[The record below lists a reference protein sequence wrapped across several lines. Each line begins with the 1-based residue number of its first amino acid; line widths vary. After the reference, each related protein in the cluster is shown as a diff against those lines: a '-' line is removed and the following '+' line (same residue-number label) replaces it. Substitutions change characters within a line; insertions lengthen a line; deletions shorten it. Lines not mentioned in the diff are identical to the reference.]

1 MASFFKTFFA
11 SLLGFIVGS
20 LLLVFIGVAI
30 IVGIAVGFSEP
41 KAVMVHANSILK
53 IDLNGPIEER
63 AIQHGANFSL
73 LGGVESD
80 KSLGLLELKKIL
92 KVSKSD
98 KDIKAIYL
106 NVQMPQAGW
115 ATLQSLRAAL
125 LDFKT
130 SGKTIYAYGEVMS
143 QKGYYIASVADKVYL
158 TPQGYIEFAGLS
170 VNITFLKGALD
181 KLGIEPQIFYCGKF
195 KSATEPLRATKMSEP
210 NKIQTTAFMQ
220 TIYNSFMGEIASS
233 RKIPFQRLDSIS
245 QNLLVRSASSAMQF
259 HLVDKTLY
267 YDQFLAE
274 LTEKTGLK
282 GDELKSHFLSVK
294 DYANSKQINFD
305 ADNTDATNRIA
316 VVFMNGDIVDGKG
329 EKDNIGSEKFAE
341 QLRKIRLDDSYKA
354 LVLRVNS
361 PGGSALASDVMWRE
375 ITLLKKKMPVIVS
388 MGDYAASGGYYISCP
403 ADTIFAMPTTLT
415 GSIGVFGILP
425 CMEKF
430 LNDKLGI
437 TNDGV
442 KTGKYSDMP
451 NLTRALTADEKAIV
465 QAGVDSIYI
474 DFLSKV
480 SAGRKQSRAVI
491 DSIAQGRVWAGPAG
505 INVHLVDRL
514 GDLEQAI
521 DCARKMA
528 KLDKCQ
534 KVYLPK
540 NEPKWTEMLVEAI
553 SESEETKI
561 KTSLG
566 DLYPVFKQVL
576 WVKELKGVQARLPY
590 VMELR

>member
-1 MASFFKTFFA
+1 
-11 SLLGFIVGS
+11 
-20 LLLVFIGVAI
+20 
-30 IVGIAVGFSEP
+30 
-41 KAVMVHANSILK
+41 
-53 IDLNGPIEER
+53 
-63 AIQHGANFSL
+63 
-73 LGGVESD
+73 
-80 KSLGLLELKKIL
+80 
-92 KVSKSD
+92 
-98 KDIKAIYL
+98 
-106 NVQMPQAGW
+106 
-115 ATLQSLRAAL
+115 
-125 LDFKT
+125 
-130 SGKTIYAYGEVMS
+130 
-143 QKGYYIASVADKVYL
+143 
-158 TPQGYIEFAGLS
+158 
-170 VNITFLKGALD
+170 LKGALD

-274 LTEKTGLK
+274 LT
-282 GDELKSHFLSVK
+282 
-294 DYANSKQINFD
+294 ANSKLINFD

-341 QLRKIRLDDSYKA
+341 QLRKIRMDDSYKA

-451 NLTRALTADEKAIV
+451 NLTRALTTEEKAIV
-465 QAGVDSIYI
+465 QSGVDSIYI

-505 INVHLVDRL
+505 INVHIVDRL

-576 WVKELKGVQARLPY
+576 WVKELKGVQARVPY

>member
-1 MASFFKTFFA
+1 M
-11 SLLGFIVGS
+11 LGFIVGS
-20 LLLVFIGVAI
+20 ILLVFIGFTLI
-30 IVGIAVGFSEP
+30 IAIAVGFSEP
-41 KAVMVHANSILK
+41 RQVVLHANTVLTL
-53 IDLNGPIEER
+53 DLNGPIEER
-63 AIQHGANFSL
+63 ALQHGANFSL
-73 LGGVESD
+73 LGGVQSD
-80 KSLGLLELKKIL
+80 KSLGLHEIKKIL
-92 KVSKSD
+92 RLAKYD
-98 KDIKAIYL
+98 KDIKVLYL

-115 ATLQSLRAAL
+115 ATLQSLRTAL
-125 LDFKT
+125 LDFKS

-143 QKGYYIASVADKVYL
+143 QKGYYVASVADKVFL
-158 TPQGYIEFAGLS
+158 TPQGYVEFAGLS

-195 KSATEPLRATKMSEP
+195 KSATEPLRTTKMSEP
-210 NKIQTTAFMQ
+210 NKVQTSAFMQ
-220 TIYNSFMGEIASS
+220 TIYQSFMHEIAGT
-233 RKIPFQRLDSIS
+233 RKIPFEKLDSIS
-245 QNLLVRSASSAMQF
+245 RNLLVRSASSAMQY
-259 HLVDKTLY
+259 HLIDQTIY
-267 YDQFLAE
+267 YDQFLAL
-274 LTEKTGLK
+274 LTDKTGLK
-282 GDELKSHFLSVK
+282 GDELKSHFVSVK
-294 DYANSKQINFD
+294 DYANAKQISFD
-305 ADNTDATNRIA
+305 RDDAEVSNKIA
-316 VVFMNGDIVDGKG
+316 VLFMNGDIVDGKG
-329 EKDNIGSEKFAE
+329 ERDNIGSEKFAE
-341 QLRKIRLDDSYKA
+341 QLRKIRMDDSYKA
-354 LVLRVNS
+354 LVLRINS

-375 ITLLKKKMPVIVS
+375 IALLKGKMPVVVS

-403 ADTIFAMPTTLT
+403 ADSIFAMPTTLT

-425 CMEKF
+425 CLEKF

-451 NLTRALTADEKAIV
+451 NLTRALTTEEKAIV

-480 SAGRKQSRAVI
+480 SGGRKQSRAVI
-491 DSIAQGRVWAGPAG
+491 DSIAQGRVWSGTAG
-505 INVHLVDRL
+505 INVHLVDRI
-514 GDLEQAI
+514 GDIESAI

-528 KLDKCQ
+528 KLEKCQ